1 MRSLQLLERAIEMR
15 IDGREPNQLREV
27 KIVTEFIDYAEG
39 SVLIELG
46 KTRVICTASVE
57 NKVPLFLKDTG
68 QGWVTAEYSML
79 PRATQIRT
87 VRDISAGKISGRSNE
102 IQRLIGR
109 SLRSIIDLSTLNNRT
124 IWIDCDVLQA
134 DGGTRTAGVTG
145 GFIALVLACKNLL
158 ETNKINKMPITN
170 FLAATSVGIV
180 EGREVLDLSYL
191 EDSTAEV
198 DMNVV
203 MIEGGKIVEIQG
215 TAEENPFSRE
225 QMTSLLNL
233 AEEGIN
239 KIIQIEKEV
248 LKIDKFD

>member
-1 MRSLQLLERAIEMR
+1 MRV
-15 IDGREPNQLREV
+15 DGREPNQIREV
-27 KIVTEFIDYAEG
+27 KVTTNFIDYAEG

-46 KTRVICTASVE
+46 KTRVVCTASVE
-57 NKVPLFLKDTG
+57 NKVPMFLKDAG

-79 PRATQIRT
+79 PRATQVRT
-87 VRDISAGKISGRSNE
+87 IRDISAGKVSGRSNE

-109 SLRSIIDLSTLNNRT
+109 SLRTVVDLNVLSNRT
-124 IWIDCDVLQA
+124 IWIDCDVVQA

-145 GFIALVLACKNLL
+145 GYIALVLACKNLL

-203 MIEGGKIVEIQG
+203 MVDDGKIVEIQG
-215 TAEENPFSRE
+215 TAEGNPFSRE
-225 QMTSLLNL
+225 QMNRLLNL
-233 AEEGIN
+233 AEEGVN
-239 KIIQIEKEV
+239 KLIQIEKEI

>member
-1 MRSLQLLERAIEMR
+1 MRV
-15 IDGREPNQLREV
+15 DGREPNQIREV
-27 KIVTEFIDYAEG
+27 KVTTNFVDYAEG

-57 NKVPLFLKDTG
+57 NKVPMFLKDAG

-79 PRATQIRT
+79 PRATQVRT
-87 VRDISAGKISGRSNE
+87 IRDISAGKVSGRSNE

-109 SLRSIIDLSTLNNRT
+109 SLRTVVDLNVLSNRT
-124 IWIDCDVLQA
+124 IWIDCDVVQA

-145 GFIALVLACKNLL
+145 GYIALVLACKNLL

-203 MIEGGKIVEIQG
+203 MIEGGNIVELQG
-215 TAEENPFSRE
+215 TAEGNPFSRE
-225 QMTSLLNL
+225 QMDRLLNL
-233 AEEGIN
+233 AEEGVN
-239 KIIQIEKEV
+239 KLIQIEKEV
-248 LKIDKFD
+248 LKIDKFE

>member
-1 MRSLQLLERAIEMR
+1 MRV
-15 IDGREPNQLREV
+15 DGREPNQLREV
-27 KIVTEFIDYAEG
+27 KVTTNFIDYAEG

-57 NKVPLFLKDTG
+57 NKVPMFLKDAG

-79 PRATQIRT
+79 PRATQVRT
-87 VRDISAGKISGRSNE
+87 IRDISAGKVSGRSNE

-109 SLRSIIDLSTLNNRT
+109 SLRTVVDLNVLSNRT
-124 IWIDCDVLQA
+124 IWIDCDVVQA

-145 GFIALVLACKNLL
+145 GYIALVLACKNLL

-203 MIEGGKIVEIQG
+203 MVDDGKIVEIQG
-215 TAEENPFSRE
+215 TAEGNPFSRE
-225 QMTSLLNL
+225 QMDRLLNL
-233 AEEGIN
+233 AEEGVN
-239 KIIQIEKEV
+239 KLIQIEKEI

>member
-1 MRSLQLLERAIEMR
+1 MRVDE
-15 IDGREPNQLREV
+15 REPNQIREV
-27 KIVTEFIDYAEG
+27 KVTTNFVDYAEG

-57 NKVPLFLKDTG
+57 NRVPMFLKDAG

-79 PRATQIRT
+79 PRATQVRT
-87 VRDISAGKISGRSNE
+87 IRDISAGKVSGRSNE

-109 SLRSIIDLSTLNNRT
+109 SLRTVVDLNVLSNRT
-124 IWIDCDVLQA
+124 IWIDCDVVQA

-145 GFIALVLACKNLL
+145 GYIALVLACKNLL

-203 MIEGGKIVEIQG
+203 MVDDGKIVEIQG
-215 TAEENPFSRE
+215 TAEGNPFSRE
-225 QMTSLLNL
+225 QMDRLLNL

-239 KIIQIEKEV
+239 KLIQIEKEI

>member
-1 MRSLQLLERAIEMR
+1 MRVDE
-15 IDGREPNQLREV
+15 REPNQIREV
-27 KIVTEFIDYAEG
+27 KVTTNFVDYAEG

-57 NKVPLFLKDTG
+57 NKVPMFLKDAG
-68 QGWVTAEYSML
+68 QGWITAEYSML
-79 PRATQIRT
+79 PRATQVRT
-87 VRDISAGKISGRSNE
+87 VRDISAGKVSGRSNE

-109 SLRSIIDLSTLNNRT
+109 SLRTVVDLNVLSNRT
-124 IWIDCDVLQA
+124 IWIDCDVVQA

-145 GFIALVLACKNLL
+145 GYIALVLACKNLL

-203 MIEGGKIVEIQG
+203 MIEGGNIVELQG
-215 TAEENPFSRE
+215 TAEGNPFSRE
-225 QMTSLLNL
+225 QMDRLLNL

-239 KIIQIEKEV
+239 KLIQIEKEI
-248 LKIDKFD
+248 LKINNFE

>member
-1 MRSLQLLERAIEMR
+1 MRV
-15 IDGREPNQLREV
+15 DGREPNQLREV
-27 KIVTEFIDYAEG
+27 KVTTNFIDYAEG

-46 KTRVICTASVE
+46 KTRVVCTASVE
-57 NKVPLFLKDTG
+57 NKVPMFLKDAG

-79 PRATQIRT
+79 PRATQVRT
-87 VRDISAGKISGRSNE
+87 IRDISAGKVSGRSNE

-109 SLRSIIDLSTLNNRT
+109 SLRTVVDLNVLSNRT
-124 IWIDCDVLQA
+124 IWIDCDVVQA

-145 GFIALVLACKNLL
+145 GYIALVLACKNLL

-203 MIEGGKIVEIQG
+203 MVDDGKIVEIQG
-215 TAEENPFSRE
+215 TAEGNPFSRE
-225 QMTSLLNL
+225 QMDRLLNL
-233 AEEGIN
+233 AEEGVN
-239 KIIQIEKEV
+239 KLIQIEKEV